1 MKNMRKFRI
10 NYYGG
15 TSFWVCEDTETNRRI
30 LSNAGIFFWSK
41 TFRAADGTVVSRLE
55 WND

>member
-1 MKNMRKFRI
+1 MRKFRI